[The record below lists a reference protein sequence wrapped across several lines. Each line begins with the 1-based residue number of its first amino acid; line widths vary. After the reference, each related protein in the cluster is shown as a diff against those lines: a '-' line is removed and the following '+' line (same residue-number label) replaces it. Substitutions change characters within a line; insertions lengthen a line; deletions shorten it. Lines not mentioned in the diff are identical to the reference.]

1 MIGLFGNHRSSGA
14 SEPGLRAIGSAKHSD
29 ASTANNYNNYSSS
42 GGGSGSGASKT
53 YFEKGFSKFERSGQD
68 VMARASQIVQ

>member
-1 MIGLFGNHRSSGA
+1 MTSSDYIY
-14 SEPGLRAIGSAKHSD
+14 R
-29 ASTANNYNNYSSS
+29 SS
-42 GGGSGSGASKT
+42 GGGVFEPDVKAICSTGNSDLNTVINSGSKT